1 MTNTPVVPDDTKS
14 NKIGPARPTQS
25 RVLQFVFRYVPALGV
40 LRNYS
45 AKSLGADTLAGLTVA
60 TVTIPQGLAYAQ
72 LAGVP
77 PQYGL
82 YTAIVMTLV
91 GALFDSS
98 RQLINGPT
106 SAISIAVLGAIGMMD
121 DRAHGAMLL
130 ACMIGVIQL
139 GITMARLGDLTR
151 YVSHG
156 VIVGFTVGAGV
167 LLALGQL
174 PMLLGIPSPEHHHE
188 YFLTNFVL
196 TMQNA
201 AHANFV
207 TTLVG
212 VGTVVLVVG
221 LRAGKNKLPKDY
233 RLLIPEA
240 LLSLLVVSVVV
251 WFFGLNQQGVTTIG
265 QKIEIPRML
274 PYFSLSFLDWTA
286 SHPEHSYFGALFQ
299 QVRYLGG
306 SALAI
311 AILGLLESVAMA
323 KSIAASTKQKLD
335 INQQC
340 LSEGLANLAGSLFQC
355 IPGSGSLT
363 RSTINVQAGAV
374 SQWSGVIAAVAVGA
388 SVLLLGNL
396 IGYIP
401 YAALAGILIVSAY
414 RLVDRKQL
422 LYHLRATRFDAG
434 IVLVTAFSAV
444 FISIEF
450 CILIGV
456 ILSFILYIPRAARL
470 EMQELIVTP
479 ERVIRERGE
488 ETNLCSKIL
497 IHSIEGEMFFGSAPD
512 LEKHLEKIR
521 ERTIDGA
528 KIVVLRLRQARNPDG
543 VSLEVLSEFIHQM
556 HTRNVVVFLSG
567 LRNELLEVFRST
579 GLDKLVGEDRLFVE
593 SGSESSTRTAVQT
606 AYEFLKKDYC
616 ETCPKRFAQETGE
629 ETWYY
634 MI

>member
-1 MTNTPVVPDDTKS
+1 MANTPGVEDELQRNEATRQPSDRKS
-14 NKIGPARPTQS
+14 L
-25 RVLQFVFRYVPALGV
+25 VQFVFRYVPAIGA

-45 AKSLGADTLAGLTVA
+45 PKSLGADTLAGLTVA

-121 DRAHGAMLL
+121 NRAHAAMLL
-130 ACMIGVIQL
+130 ALMIGVIQIV
-139 GITMARLGDLTR
+139 ITALRLGDLTR

-167 LLALGQL
+167 LLGLGQL
-174 PMLLGIPSPEHHHE
+174 PSLLGIPPPEHHHE
-188 YFLTNFVL
+188 YFLTHFAV
-196 TMQNA
+196 TMSKA
-201 AHANFV
+201 AEGNV
-207 TTLVG
+207 TTALVG
-212 VGTVVLVVG
+212 LGTILLVVG
-221 LRAGKNKLPKDY
+221 LRAGKKKLPRKH
-233 RLLIPEA
+233 RLYLPEL
-240 LLSLLVVSVVV
+240 LLSLLIVSILV
-251 WFFGLNQQGVTTIG
+251 WVFRLDQRGVATIG
-265 QKIEIPRML
+265 QQVTIPRML
-274 PYFSLSFLDWTA
+274 PSFSLDFLDWRDG
-286 SHPEHSYFGALFQ
+286 PGDSYLGALFAEG
-299 QVRYLGG
+299 RYLAG

-323 KSIAASTKQKLD
+323 KSIAAQTKQKLD

-340 LSEGLANLAGSLFQC
+340 LSEGLANFAGSLFQC

-374 SQWSGVIAAVAVGA
+374 SQWSGVIAAVAVGGA
-388 SVLLLGNL
+388 VLLLGNL

-434 IVLVTAFSAV
+434 IVLVTAFSAI

-456 ILSFILYIPRAARL
+456 ILSFVLYIPRAARL

-479 ERVIRERGE
+479 ERVIRERGDE
-488 ETNLCSKIL
+488 IETCNKIL
-497 IHSIEGEMFFGSAPD
+497 IFSIEGEMFFGSAPE
-512 LEKHLEKIR
+512 LEKHLEAVR
-521 ERTIDGA
+521 ERASRGA
-528 KIVVLRLRQARNPDG
+528 QVVVLRLRQARNPDG
-543 VSLEVLSEFIHQM
+543 VCLEVLSDFILEM
-556 HTRNVVVFLSG
+556 HEREVVVLLSG
-567 LRNELLEVFRST
+567 LRQESLDVFRST
-579 GLDKLVGEDRLFVE
+579 GLDKVAGEDRLFEEV
-593 SGSESSTRTAVQT
+593 GSDSSTRIAVQT
-606 AYEFLKKDYC
+606 AYDYLKGDYC
-616 ETCPKRFAQETGE
+616 LSCPRRHLPEAGQEN
-629 ETWYY
+629 WYY